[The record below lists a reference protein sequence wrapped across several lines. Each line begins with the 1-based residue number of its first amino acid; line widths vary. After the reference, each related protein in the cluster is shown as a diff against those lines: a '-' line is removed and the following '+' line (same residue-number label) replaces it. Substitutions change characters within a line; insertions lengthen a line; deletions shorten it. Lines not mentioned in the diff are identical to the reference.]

1 MRKTAELAP
10 NLPRVR
16 RLGLATRGNT
26 HLRPDDV
33 AHAIDRGLN
42 YLNWCAHPDGMS
54 RAIAEQ
60 RIPMAPG
67 PSTRI
72 RSPGRIEELT
82 TVAL

>member
-42 YLNWCAHPDGMS
+42 YLNWCGKPDG
-54 RAIAEQ
+54 
-60 RIPMAPG
+60 
-67 PSTRI
+67 
-72 RSPGRIEELT
+72 L
-82 TVAL
+82 